1 MVTGVNNNPSEYPEK
16 DLKQANAE
24 DKSYSSVFD
33 INKNG
38 KIDSSDF
45 SIADL
50 NDTEIAGFLKENDG
64 KSWSEKLESFIK
76 PFLDKSNSKNLQAT
90 NGKHQIVIQDN
101 KIIITNADEKTEISL
116 NTVGEVKKE
125 DIQNLLNVISSLTP
139 SEFEDFKK
147 EINGINLNDDVFLK
161 GLGFFNYSNDSMD
174 LSTDPNVYGVVKTTF
189 VHELGHGVSLRYKN
203 AENKGNIRN
212 RNEYFYDDKLN
223 EAFGGGKKFKEFFA
237 SLKDKYKKTE
247 TGTDY
252 GDGYAIRNV
261 NEFFAEYYLYK
272 KEGYTAHGSEKLFE
286 VMENSKDKDEQKLL
300 KIMDKTMKFSKK
312 DEKLRKK

>member
-24 DKSYSSVFD
+24 DKSYSSIFD

-45 SIADL
+45 SKADL
-50 NDTEIAGFLKENDG
+50 SDAEIAGFLKENDG
-64 KSWSEKLESFIK
+64 KSWNEKLESFIK

-90 NGKHQIVIQDN
+90 NGKHQIVIKDN
-101 KIIITNADEKTEISL
+101 KIIITNGDEKTEMSL
-116 NTVGEVKKE
+116 NTAGEVKKE

-139 SEFEDFKK
+139 EEFDDFKK
-147 EINGINLNDDVFLK
+147 EINGINLTDDVFLK
-161 GLGFFNYSNDSMD
+161 GLGLFNFYDDSMD
-174 LSTDPNVYGVVKTTF
+174 LSTDPNVYGVVKTTL

-203 AENKGNIRN
+203 AENKGVSIN
-212 RNEYFYDDKLN
+212 RNEYFYDDKLK
-223 EAFGGGKKFKEFFA
+223 EAFGDGKNFEEFFT

-272 KEGYTAHGSEKLFE
+272 KEGYTPHGSEKLFE
-286 VMENSKDKDEQKLL
+286 ALENSKDKNEQKFL
-300 KIMDKTMKFSKK
+300 KIMNKAMKFSKK
-312 DEKLRKK
+312 DEELRKK